1 MENSLAVTITGSVG
15 SNISVTCSYPET
27 YQNNSKFFCQM
38 SSSFA
43 LGDVCVR
50 ITQQETRSEQG
61 RLVLLDDTSAHV
73 LTANISGLAPED
85 SGKYWCGV
93 DIAQLP
99 DFTLE
104 IWITVTKEQ
113 TTDLFPKEPGE
124 SYSRFMMMVAFICVG
139 ALFFVCLFGLFQV
152 LKRNSCSNSA
162 CLRDTSCAKIGYEGK
177 DITFKAVYPPDYETN
192 TKYFGRTHDFF
203 SFEKLVETSH
213 PNRTNHRPVPKRAWR
228 QVIVGFAST
237 ASYSRF
243 MMMVAF
249 ICVGVLFFVCLFGL
263 FQVLKRNSCS
273 NSACLRDTC
282 CAKIGYEGKDITF
295 KAMYPPDYETNTK
308 YFGRTHDFFSFEK
321 LVETSH
327 PNRWVKQGRY
337 ILFDNTSAHF
347 LTARILRLVAGDSGS
362 YSLGVD
368 IKLLPDFIADEIQL
382 TVITGEAQRPTTPA
396 PKGVNPSHTGRYAL
410 YDEGSDFTVTI
421 ADLRLSDSGTYICA
435 VDRLLVDTYNYVTL
449 RVIEDS
455 KRTSVT
461 RQSTADTSPKTIRR
475 SALSD
480 PLVYVGAGLGALVL
494 IFTVVLFIFIK
505 LKYKLKRRSSCLTSS
520 AQPDSLI
527 YTTPNVTSQSDSL
540 DYSFVK
546 FIKKPNCSVKTSL
559 VSFSAEVLQV
569 LGSSGEE
576 LQRGQDLFRSLPPPF
591 IQNAYEKGKPAVI
604 SKSDTAQSD
613 DGFGANKFHRPAHT
627 EAVDADLDYINVAAA
642 LRNDV
647 NPDQICTELD
657 NSHIYQSLTADSF
670 QKDSIYHI
678 VVGAPVGDGHRGE
691 RLDIRCPYES
701 GYESHSKYLCK
712 GECYIGNKNIRVE
725 SGSPAKDKRFSLTDN
740 RMTRVFT
747 VTITDLRTEDE
758 GQFWCAVE
766 TTLPLP
772 DIYLEIILQVKLG
785 NKTTEVSTIS
795 SFSNTPSY
803 FSTTKVNPQ
812 STSTTI
818 TERKETITD
827 QHKSGSFVIIV
838 TAETLVLIQIGP
850 PLVKVAFLKEKED

>member
-43 LGDVCVR
+43 LGDVCVH

-73 LTANISGLAPED
+73 LTANISRLAPED

-113 TTDLFPKEPGE
+113 TTDLFPKEPGD

-213 PNRTNHRPVPKRAWR
+213 PNRWAKQGRFILFDNTSAHFLTARILRLVAEDSGSYSLGVDIKLLPDLIADEIQLTVITEQTTDLFPKEP
-228 QVIVGFAST
+228 GE
-237 ASYSRF
+237 SYSRF

-249 ICVGVLFFVCLFGL
+249 ICVGALFFVCLFGL

-273 NSACLRDTC
+273 NS
-282 CAKIGYEGKDITF
+282 
-295 KAMYPPDYETNTK
+295 
-308 YFGRTHDFFSFEK
+308 
-321 LVETSH
+321 
-327 PNRWVKQGRY
+327 
-337 ILFDNTSAHF
+337 
-347 LTARILRLVAGDSGS
+347 
-362 YSLGVD
+362 
-368 IKLLPDFIADEIQL
+368 
-382 TVITGEAQRPTTPA
+382 
-396 PKGVNPSHTGRYAL
+396 GVNPSHTGRYTL

-461 RQSTADTSPKTIRR
+461 RQLTADTSPKTIRR

-540 DYSFVK
+540 DYSSVK
-546 FIKKPNCSVKTSL
+546 FIKKPNCSVKTSET
-559 VSFSAEVLQV
+559 FEM
-569 LGSSGEE
+569 
-576 LQRGQDLFRSLPPPF
+576 
-591 IQNAYEKGKPAVI
+591 
-604 SKSDTAQSD
+604 
-613 DGFGANKFHRPAHT
+613 
-627 EAVDADLDYINVAAA
+627 
-642 LRNDV
+642 
-647 NPDQICTELD
+647 NPNE
-657 NSHIYQSLTADSF
+657 
-670 QKDSIYHI
+670 
-678 VVGAPVGDGHRGE
+678 
-691 RLDIRCPYES
+691 
-701 GYESHSKYLCK
+701 
-712 GECYIGNKNIRVE
+712 
-725 SGSPAKDKRFSLTDN
+725 
-740 RMTRVFT
+740 
-747 VTITDLRTEDE
+747 
-758 GQFWCAVE
+758 
-766 TTLPLP
+766 
-772 DIYLEIILQVKLG
+772 
-785 NKTTEVSTIS
+785 
-795 SFSNTPSY
+795 
-803 FSTTKVNPQ
+803 
-812 STSTTI
+812 
-818 TERKETITD
+818 
-827 QHKSGSFVIIV
+827 
-838 TAETLVLIQIGP
+838 
-850 PLVKVAFLKEKED
+850 